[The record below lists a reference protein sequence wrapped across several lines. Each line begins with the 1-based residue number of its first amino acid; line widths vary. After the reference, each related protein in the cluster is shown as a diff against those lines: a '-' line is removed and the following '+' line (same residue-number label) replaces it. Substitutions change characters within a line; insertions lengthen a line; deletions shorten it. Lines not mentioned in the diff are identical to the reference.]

1 MENASFSRTP
11 KRKAGALGETK
22 VKLGASKKITNPKN
36 TFQYENYIILV
47 SFSYKLFRLK
57 IIKN

>member
-47 SFSYKLFRLK
+47 SFS
-57 IIKN
+57 